1 MKPLRMS
8 IPGAI
13 RPHLKRLMRDGLN
26 GKTEREVAMRLLCE
40 KLRELQPLREVR
52 RSFFS

>member
-8 IPGAI
+8 IPGSI
-13 RPHLKRLMRDGLN
+13 RTHLKRLLKEGLN

-40 KLRELQPLREVR
+40 KIRELQPRIVR
-52 RSFFS
+52 RSIF